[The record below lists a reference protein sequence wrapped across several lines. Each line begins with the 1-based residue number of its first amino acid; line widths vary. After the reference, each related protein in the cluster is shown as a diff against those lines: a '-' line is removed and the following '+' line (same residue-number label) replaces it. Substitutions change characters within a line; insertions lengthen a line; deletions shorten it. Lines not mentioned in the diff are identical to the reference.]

1 MTGGTGAGSGNGAN
15 RKQAK
20 PRRKAESPLTQ
31 ADLVV
36 LSLLAEQP
44 MHGYQLNAEMDRQE
58 VNDWAVVSR
67 PHVYYSIA
75 KLAKRG
81 LLSRSKDDATAAGPE
96 RTRYRVTSKGQAELA
111 AALGEARWATGRPPT
126 PFITWVALSIHAKP
140 AAVAR
145 MIDARAAFLRE
156 QLAKERAT
164 LPLVRADAGARSRVG
179 ERLVSLCIRQFEV
192 ELEWL
197 DSLRRA
203 VKTDAAAK

>member
-1 MTGGTGAGSGNGAN
+1 VTGGTGAGSANGP
-15 RKQAK
+15 KHKPAK
-20 PRRKAESPLTQ
+20 PRRKDESALTQ

-81 LLSRSKDDATAAGPE
+81 LIARSKDKVAAAGPE
-96 RTRYRVTSKGQAELA
+96 RTRYRVTAKGLAALA
-111 AALGEARWATGRPPT
+111 AALGEEYWATGRPPA
-126 PFITWVALSIHAKP
+126 PFITWVALSIHARP
-140 AAVAR
+140 AAVSR
-145 MIDARAAFLRE
+145 MIDVRAAYLRE
-156 QLAKERAT
+156 QLAQERAT
-164 LPLVRADAGARSRVG
+164 LPLVRADSGAWARVG
-179 ERLVSLCIRQFEV
+179 EQLVSLCIRQFEL

-197 DSLRRA
+197 DSLRKA
-203 VKTDAAAK
+203 VNTAAAE

>member
-1 MTGGTGAGSGNGAN
+1 VTGGTGAGSANGPK
-15 RKQAK
+15 RKAAK
-20 PRRKAESPLTQ
+20 PRRKAASALTP

-81 LLSRSKDDATAAGPE
+81 LIARSKDEAAAAGPE
-96 RTRYRVTSKGQAELA
+96 RTRYRATAKGSAALA
-111 AALGEARWATGRPPT
+111 AALGEEHWATGRPPA
-126 PFITWVALSIHAKP
+126 PFITWVALSIHAQPK
-140 AAVAR
+140 AVAR
-145 MIDARAAFLRE
+145 LIAVRAAYLRE
-156 QLAKERAT
+156 QIAKERAT
-164 LPLVRADAGARSRVG
+164 LPHVRADAGARSRVG
-179 ERLVSLCIRQFEV
+179 EQLVTLCIRQFEV

-197 DSLRRA
+197 ESLRAA
-203 VKTDAAAK
+203 VNLSVDLD

>member
-1 MTGGTGAGSGNGAN
+1 MTGGTGAGSANGPK
-15 RKQAK
+15 RKQTK
-20 PRRKAESPLTQ
+20 SRRRGESALTQ

-81 LLSRSKDDATAAGPE
+81 LISRSKDENAAAGPE
-96 RTRYRVTSKGQAELA
+96 RTRYRVTAKGHKALA
-111 AALGEARWATGRPPT
+111 AALAEEHWATGRPPA
-126 PFITWVALSIHAKP
+126 PFITWVALSIHAEP

-145 MIDARAAFLRE
+145 LIDARADFLRE

-164 LPLVRADAGARSRVG
+164 LPLVREDTGARSRVG
-179 ERLVSLCIRQFEV
+179 EQLVTLCIRQFEL

-197 DSLRRA
+197 DSLR
-203 VKTDAAAK
+203 AACQP

>member
-1 MTGGTGAGSGNGAN
+1 VTGGTGAGSANGPKRN
-15 RKQAK
+15 QAK
-20 PRRKAESPLTQ
+20 PRRRGESVLTP

-75 KLAKRG
+75 KLAKCG
-81 LLSRSKDDATAAGPE
+81 LISRSKDDATAAGPE
-96 RTRYRVTSKGQAELA
+96 RTRYRVTAKGHAELA
-111 AALGEARWATGRPPT
+111 AALGEAHWATGRPPT

-140 AAVAR
+140 AVVAR
-145 MIDARAAFLRE
+145 MIDARVTFLRE

-164 LPLVRADAGARSRVG
+164 LPLVRADTGARSRVG
-179 ERLVSLCIRQFEV
+179 EQLVSLCIRQFEV

-197 DSLRRA
+197 DSLRQA
-203 VKTDAAAK
+203 MKSAHAKK

>member
-1 MTGGTGAGSGNGAN
+1 MTGGTGAGSAN
-15 RKQAK
+15 KAGRKKTK
-20 PRRKAESPLTQ
+20 PRNKAESPLTQ

-36 LSLLAEQP
+36 LSFLAEQP
-44 MHGYQLNAEMDRQE
+44 MHGYQLNAEMERQE

-81 LLSRSKDDATAAGPE
+81 LISPSKDDATAAGPE
-96 RTRYRVTSKGQAELA
+96 RTRYRVTAKGHAELA
-111 AALGEARWATGRPPT
+111 AALGDAHWATGRPPP

-145 MIDARAAFLRE
+145 IIDARAAFLRE

-164 LPLVRADAGARSRVG
+164 LPLVRADTVARSRVG
-179 ERLVSLCIRQFEV
+179 EQLVSLCIRQFEV

-197 DSLRRA
+197 DSLR
-203 VKTDAAAK
+203 AALLGNEPAS

>member
-1 MTGGTGAGSGNGAN
+1 
-15 RKQAK
+15 
-20 PRRKAESPLTQ
+20 
-31 ADLVV
+31 

-81 LLSRSKDDATAAGPE
+81 LIARSKDKAAAAGPE
-96 RTRYRVTSKGQAELA
+96 RTRYRVTAKGLAALA
-111 AALGEARWATGRPPT
+111 AALGELHWATGRPPS

-140 AAVAR
+140 EAVSR
-145 MIDARAAFLRE
+145 MIDVRAAYLRE

-164 LPLVRADAGARSRVG
+164 LPLVCADSGARARVG
-179 ERLVSLCIRQFEV
+179 EQLVSLCIRQFEL

-197 DSLRRA
+197 DSLRKA
-203 VKTDAAAK
+203 VNTADAAE